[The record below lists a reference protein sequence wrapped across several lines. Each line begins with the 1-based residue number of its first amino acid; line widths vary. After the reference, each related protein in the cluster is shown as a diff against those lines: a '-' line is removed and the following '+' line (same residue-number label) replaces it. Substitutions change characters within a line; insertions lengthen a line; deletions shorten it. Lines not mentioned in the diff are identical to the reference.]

1 MSAELAQIHVLLVLR
16 QQRNN
21 YRRRASVACPL
32 IFIMERTDIINAN
45 ITLTQNTS
53 GLTYGTDALLL
64 SAFINP
70 KPKGRAVELGSGTG
84 VISLLAAARGK
95 FAHFYAYEVQSEYAS
110 LTEKNAVN
118 NGFGDVISVINKDV
132 RDAKVSDIGKE
143 ADAVFA
149 NPPYMKSGTGE
160 RNADEGKYI
169 ARHEVYGGIDDF
181 CACASLLLKHGG
193 SFYVVWRPNRIS
205 DLILALEKNS
215 LSLKRL
221 INVYNDPGHSPCL
234 VLAEA
239 RKGGGSGTFVT
250 KPFFIKDEKG
260 QTEEMDYICERGVFH
275 ERYRKE

>member
-1 MSAELAQIHVLLVLR
+1 
-16 QQRNN
+16 
-21 YRRRASVACPL
+21 
-32 IFIMERTDIINAN
+32 MERTDNINAN
-45 ITLTQNTS
+45 IKLIQKTS

-70 KPKGRAVELGSGTG
+70 KRGGRAVELGSGTG

-95 FAHFYAYEVQSEYAS
+95 FAHFYAYEVQGEYAA
-110 LTEKNAVN
+110 LTEKNAAN
-118 NGFGDVISVINKDV
+118 NGFGDIISVINKDV
-132 RDAKVSDIGKE
+132 RDAKVSDIGNE

-149 NPPYMKSGTGE
+149 NPPYMKIGTGE

-169 ARHEVYGGIDDF
+169 ARHEVCGGIDDF

-193 SFYVVWRPNRIS
+193 SFYAVWRPNRLC
-205 DLILALEKNS
+205 DLILALERNS

-221 INVYNDPGHSPCL
+221 VNVYNDPEHAPCL

-239 RKGGGSGTFVT
+239 KKGAGSGTFVT
-250 KPFFIKDEKG
+250 KPFFIKNGKG
-260 QTEEMDYICERGVFH
+260 QTEEMDYICEWGVFH